1 MTIAEKLSAINENIP
16 TIYDNGYNNGY
27 GNGFILG
34 YDKATFD
41 YYDGFWDVFQQNG
54 DRKNYDYCFSGRH
67 WVNDIMIPKYDIAPT
82 SASRMFL
89 NCNYSGDLRNLPKA
103 LNFSNCTTMD
113 NLFGYCFNLKHIG
126 TIDMSSATS
135 IAGAFVSCSALESID
150 EVKFAQSGN
159 QTPGTSIFKGCTA
172 LKNIKVSGKIGDNIS
187 FADCGALTKT
197 SIESI
202 VNALSDTVTGKTI
215 TFSHDAVGYAFS
227 WDFAG
232 AWTDF
237 IGKKPNWTIS
247 LD

>member
-1 MTIAEKLSAINENIP
+1 MTISEKLNLISNNMA
-16 TIYDNGYNNGY
+16 TIY
-27 GNGFILG
+27 GNGYANG
-34 YDKATFD
+34 YDKALYD
-41 YYDGFWDVFQQNG
+41 YYDGFWDGFQQYG

-67 WVNDIMIPKYDIAPT
+67 WVNAIMTPKYDIAPT

-89 NCNYSGDLRNLPKA
+89 NCNYSGDLRKFPEGDFPVGIDFK
-103 LNFSNCTTMD
+103 NCTIMD
-113 NLFGYCFNLKHIG
+113 NLFGYCFSIKHIG
-126 TIDMSSATS
+126 VIDMSSATS
-135 IAGAFVSCSALESID
+135 IAGAFVSCSALETID

-172 LKNIKVSGKIGDNIS
+172 LKNIKVTGVIGDSIS
-187 FADCGALTKT
+187 FADSKSLSRA

-202 VNALSDTVTGKTI
+202 VNALSDTVTGKSL

-247 LD
+247 LG